1 MTDLIERT
9 EKALE
14 DYEKNKKEWRH
25 GFARE
30 LFATPALT
38 LLPEAIEE
46 IKRLRE
52 LLADIQSS
60 QTYTYYGKDWKP
72 VLARDLEDRAEA
84 AEAKL
89 AVAVEALED
98 ALNRMEEDR
107 ASGDCGNWDWV
118 DGDVYSRGRA
128 ALAEIKGE
136 K

>member
-1 MTDLIERT
+1 MDDLPKSLRDELAHFESSSIAEI
-9 EKALE
+9 A
-14 DYEKNKKEWRH
+14 
-25 GFARE
+25 ARNPSVME
-30 LFATPALT
+30 YMKHW
-38 LLPEAIEE
+38 EARAEAAE
-46 IKRLRE
+46 AK
-52 LLADIQSS
+52 LAEVLGGQP
-60 QTYTYYGKDWKP
+60 YTYYGKDGKP

-128 ALAEIKGE
+128 TLAEIKA
-136 K
+136 

>member
-1 MTDLIERT
+1 MTDIIERAG
-9 EKALE
+9 KALE

-25 GFARE
+25 GFAQE

-46 IKRLRE
+46 IKRL
-52 LLADIQSS
+52 
-60 QTYTYYGKDWKP
+60 
-72 VLARDLEDRAEA
+72 
-84 AEAKL
+84 EAKL

-136 K
+136 CDAD